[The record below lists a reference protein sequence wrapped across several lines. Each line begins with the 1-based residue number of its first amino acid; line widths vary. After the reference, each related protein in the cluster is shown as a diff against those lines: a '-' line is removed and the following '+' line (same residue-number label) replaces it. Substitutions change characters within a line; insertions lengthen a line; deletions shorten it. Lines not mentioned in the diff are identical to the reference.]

1 MAAASGGVAG
11 CVRGP
16 GSGFEARTVRLIVTI
31 RKIRRIVRFMAVVLG
46 EAGMHRSIS

>member
-1 MAAASGGVAG
+1 MAASSGGAAG
-11 CVRGP
+11 RVRGP
-16 GSGFEARTVRLIVTI
+16 GSAFEARTVRLIVII